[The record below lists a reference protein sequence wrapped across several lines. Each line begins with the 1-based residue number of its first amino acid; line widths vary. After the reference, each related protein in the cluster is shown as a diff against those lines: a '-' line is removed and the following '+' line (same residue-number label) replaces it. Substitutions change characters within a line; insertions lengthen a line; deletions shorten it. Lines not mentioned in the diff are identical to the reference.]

1 MISIPNIISVT
12 RLLSVPL
19 IIWLIV
25 SDLLGLA
32 FWVFVFAGLSDAADG
47 FIARRL
53 NATSALGEI
62 IDPLADK
69 ALMVSIYVALGLQGL
84 LPPWLVIVVVTRDVL
99 IVAVFL
105 VSAALDQRI
114 ETSPLRI
121 SKLNT
126 AAQITL
132 AALVLGEVGLGIGTV
147 SLVTWT
153 GYIVA
158 ATTVLS
164 GFGYLIRWM
173 RSAASTTEPSEPGGE
188 R

>member
-1 MISIPNIISVT
+1 MISIPNIISIS
-12 RLLSVPL
+12 RLLAVPL

-25 SDLLGLA
+25 SNYLGAA
-32 FWVFVFAGLSDAADG
+32 FWVFVFAGLSDAVDG
-47 FIARRL
+47 FVARRL

-62 IDPLADK
+62 IDPVADK
-69 ALMVSIYVALGLQGL
+69 VLMVSIYVALGLQGL

-105 VSAALDQRI
+105 VSSALEQKV

-132 AALVLGEVGLGIGTV
+132 AALVLGEFGLGIGTHA
-147 SLVTWT
+147 LVTWM
-153 GYIVA
+153 GYLVA

-173 RSAASTTEPSEPGGE
+173 RGTTSTAAPSEPRSE
-188 R
+188 